1 MLTSPFPDHISFCLL
16 PIQSASIQHLHSAEK
31 IYLNQVKSSHRIEQY
46 LSGRICAREALLR
59 FGIRNKPVMRDPET
73 REPIWPDGFSGTI
86 THSKNWAAAAVG
98 KKTKLSGI
106 GIDLEDLKRNIDPR
120 ISRHVCTKEEN
131 EWLNRLDDTLL
142 DQTLKLI
149 FSAKESIFKAFFP
162 STKIFLHFHDAK
174 IHINTHTINDHK
186 SFQNSIIDFEYTF
199 LNKNVIQRIR
209 RTGGEGKAQFFE
221 NHILTSLYY

>member
-16 PIQSASIQHLHSAEK
+16 PVHPTSSQHLHSAEEK
-31 IYLNQVKSSHRIEQY
+31 YLNQVKSSHRIEQY
-46 LSGRICAREALLR
+46 RSGRICAREALSR
-59 FGIRNKPVMRDPET
+59 FGIRNKPVIRDPET
-73 REPIWPDGFSGTI
+73 REPIWPDGFSGAI

-98 KKTKLSGI
+98 KKTIISGI

-131 EWLNRLDDTLL
+131 DWLHKLDKTLL

-174 IHINTHTINDHK
+174 ILINNHITNDLK
-186 SFQNSIIDFEYTF
+186 SFQNSIMDFEYTL
-199 LNKNVIQRIR
+199 LNKEVIQQTRIK
-209 RTGGEGKAQFFE
+209 GGKGKAQFFE
-221 NHILTSLYY
+221 NSILTSLYY